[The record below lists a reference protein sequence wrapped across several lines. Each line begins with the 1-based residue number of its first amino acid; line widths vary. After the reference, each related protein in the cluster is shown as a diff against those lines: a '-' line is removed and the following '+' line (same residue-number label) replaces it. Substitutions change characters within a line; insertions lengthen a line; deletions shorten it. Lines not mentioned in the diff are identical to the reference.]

1 MKLRK
6 KRRTAE
12 AVTSLLPYFSWLC
25 ERKAYKSKAI
35 VASKRRTFNLKKQ
48 NPKVSEISDNRS
60 NSDTMQIVT
69 SLVTSNVTCVTT
81 RVSAKRDEND
91 LSTSF
96 NLSSSGFDE
105 LLKICDTPDMLLF

>member
-6 KRRTAE
+6 KRGE

-48 NPKVSEISDNRS
+48 NPKVSDISDNRS
-60 NSDTMQIVT
+60 NSDTLQIVT
-69 SLVTSNVTCVTT
+69 PPVTSNVTSVTT
-81 RVSAKRDEND
+81 RVSTKRDKND

-105 LLKICDTPDMLLF
+105 LLKICDTPDMLHF

>member
-1 MKLRK
+1 MKLKK

-48 NPKVSEISDNRS
+48 NPKVSDISDNRAD
-60 NSDTMQIVT
+60 SDTMIMT
-69 SLVTSNVTCVTT
+69 PPVTSNVTSVTA
-81 RVSAKRDEND
+81 RVSTKRDKND

-96 NLSSSGFDE
+96 NL
-105 LLKICDTPDMLLF
+105 PDYHLHRV

>member
-48 NPKVSEISDNRS
+48 NSKVSDISDNRS

-69 SLVTSNVTCVTT
+69 PPVTSNVTSVTAKI
-81 RVSAKRDEND
+81 SAKRDKND

-96 NLSSSGFDE
+96 NL
-105 LLKICDTPDMLLF
+105 PDYHLHRV